1 MLIEIWKDI
10 NPHFTGLKP
19 PFSQATSPQKHR
31 FPSENSSFFRF
42 FSHFFLGTSV
52 IFPVSRPFSPG
63 RSLDFLVA
71 LSEVVTDQRFAF
83 VAMDL
88 SMAPTRGLQ
97 LGFGK
102 SVVVGSGYDWMSDW
116 WFGT

>member
-1 MLIEIWKDI
+1 M
-10 NPHFTGLKP
+10 
-19 PFSQATSPQKHR
+19 
-31 FPSENSSFFRF
+31 
-42 FSHFFLGTSV
+42 